1 MSPFTYLHT
10 QVFKKHFTK
19 NLDEI
24 LLCEKKRVIMNND
37 KYKMKSRLLQAFIKE
52 IKYNNR
58 NPNDNR
64 VLQFLNEL
72 HTNPERSLS
81 PGHKLYRCRIVNK
94 DSELGSEENFWGYNL
109 KNSFVPPYEKTSDMR
124 ANYKYIPYLYCA
136 NHPYTSIV
144 EVRPRLGSRVSI
156 ATLQVKEKITLLD
169 FTLHKLSNKIS
180 ESKINLFTD
189 LSYLFSKP
197 IEFEDD
203 TLDYIPTQYIAEYA
217 KNLGYDG
224 ITFESSLTPELS
236 DIDGS
241 SIDTDRYNVVV
252 FNYEKCIPVRSNLF
266 EVFGQYTECRQ
277 IDDDKQKMYVDMP
290 FSEMFEKDL
299 NLK

>member
-1 MSPFTYLHT
+1 MVLQKDIGKFYNLYYRKLSQSSPKWHLIATDDYS
-10 QVFKKHFTK
+10 
-19 NLDEI
+19 NSNA
-24 LLCEKKRVIMNND
+24 LCEQGVCV
-37 KYKMKSRLLQAFIKE
+37 YKQ
-52 IKYNNR
+52 N
-58 NPNDNR
+58 
-64 VLQFLNEL
+64 LNE
-72 HTNPERSLS
+72 
-81 PGHKLYRCRIVNK
+81 C
-94 DSELGSEENFWGYNL
+94 EN
-109 KNSFVPPYEKTSDMR
+109 
-124 ANYKYIPYLYCA
+124 
-136 NHPYTSIV
+136 
-144 EVRPRLGSRVSI
+144 
-156 ATLQVKEKITLLD
+156 

-236 DIDGS
+236 GIDGS

-266 EVFGQYTECRQ
+266 EVFGQYTECKQ
-277 IDDDKQKMYVDMP
+277 IDNDNKKLSVNMP
-290 FSEMFEKDL
+290 INEMIETALML
-299 NLK
+299 N